1 MEKLAQS
8 KLEKD
13 LHLPT
18 INNQQIQ
25 ILQELGIKIEN
36 IHETE
41 ENIT

>member
-1 MEKLAQS
+1 MENLALS

-25 ILQELGIKIEN
+25 LLQELGIKIEN